1 MRKILTLTL
10 LLVFCLAVFAACGT
24 TPPNDTGTLP
34 PGGETPAPPDPSDE
48 PDDPLA
54 KALTEGQLAADDNL
68 TKLFLDYYSEHP
80 FELRFLPS
88 FKDRQSLSWDGLS
101 FYAFNL
107 AAAAQPEYK
116 GTVTKEAFEETVS
129 RYFGDISYE
138 HGDSAYLTY
147 GGGVYEPVGW
157 DTMGTEY
164 FRLTDISKLGDD
176 VFRAS
181 FDGISFYDLDF
192 SDSYNDVSP
201 NMKAV
206 MDELDVKTS
215 PENAQT
221 LRDTI
226 YTMLLR
232 DDYDEKFEVDDRL
245 TVTFTLADTGG
256 QDNLFIY
263 TSCER
268 EDQGEGPDTS
278 QS

>member
-1 MRKILTLTL
+1 MRKNLILTL

-24 TPPNDTGTLP
+24 TPPSNDETP
-34 PGGETPAPPDPSDE
+34 PSGDETPAPPDTSDE

-54 KALTEGQLAADDNL
+54 KALTEEQLAADDNL

-80 FELRFLPS
+80 FELRFLPA

-101 FYAFNL
+101 FYVFNL
-107 AAAAQPEYK
+107 AAAEEPEYE
-116 GTVTKEAFEETVS
+116 GTVTKETFEETVS

-206 MDELDVKTS
+206 MDELGIRTP

-221 LRDTI
+221 LRDKI
-226 YTMLLR
+226 ADMLLD

-245 TVTFTLADTGG
+245 TVTFTLADTDG

-268 EDQGEGPDTS
+268 EDQGEGPGTT